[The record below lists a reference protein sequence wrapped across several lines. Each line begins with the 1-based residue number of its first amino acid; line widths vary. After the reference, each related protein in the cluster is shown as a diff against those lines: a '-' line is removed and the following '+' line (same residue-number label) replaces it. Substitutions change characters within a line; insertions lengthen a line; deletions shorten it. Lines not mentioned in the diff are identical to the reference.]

1 MKSIY
6 GSFSENLLKFF
17 LIALLPALVFSA
29 CNSQSV
35 PEEDTS
41 QSAPGEDKVIMTIFA
56 HPDDEITVA
65 PILSRYAREGAK
77 IYAVCVTDGRYGQG
91 VSGLPAGDELAAV
104 RKEEFNCA
112 TEKLGAEPIWLGYH
126 DQLRLREGYDG
137 HVPLAQRLVREVDSL
152 VTALQ
157 PDVLITWGPDGG
169 SNHMDHRLVGSTVTQ
184 VYARQSWD
192 KPKAL
197 YFYAS
202 PAQLMDNEDSKL
214 LRGVDEKYLTTQ
226 VAYTDEDLENAM
238 QALYCYESQY
248 AREQMERRREYLEDF
263 TRKVY
268 LRPFVGG
275 SGMQEDLFE

>member
-1 MKSIY
+1 MNIFASARVSLLTITCLSLLLISSI
-6 GSFSENLLKFF
+6 
-17 LIALLPALVFSA
+17 LPGCS
-29 CNSQSV
+29 
-35 PEEDTS
+35 S
-41 QSAPGEDKVIMTIFA
+41 QSAPYEDKIIMTIFA

-91 VSGLPAGDELAAV
+91 FSGLPAGDELVAV

-137 HVPLAQRLVREVDSL
+137 HVPLARKLVREVDSL
-152 VTALQ
+152 VTAIQ

-169 SNHMDHRLVGSTVTQ
+169 SNHMDHRLVGATVTQ
-184 VYARQSWD
+184 VYARKSWE
-192 KPKAL
+192 KPGAL

-202 PAQLMDNEDSKL
+202 PAQLIDDEDSQL
-214 LRGVDEKYLTTQ
+214 LRGVDEKYITTQ
-226 VAYTDEDLENAM
+226 IPYTDEDLENTM

-248 AREQMERRREYLEDF
+248 QREQMERRREYLENF

-268 LRPFVGG
+268 LRPFTGAT
-275 SGMQEDLFE
+275 GMQTDLFE

>member
-1 MKSIY
+1 M
-6 GSFSENLLKFF
+6 G
-17 LIALLPALVFSA
+17 
-29 CNSQSV
+29 CNSH
-35 PEEDTS
+35 
-41 QSAPGEDKVIMTIFA
+41 SAPQEDKVIMAIFA
-56 HPDDEITVA
+56 HPDDEMTVA
-65 PILSRYAREGAK
+65 PILSRYAREGVK

-104 RKEEFNCA
+104 REEEFGCA
-112 TEKLGAEPIWLGYH
+112 TKKIGAEPIWLGYH

-184 VYARQSWD
+184 VYARKRWE
-192 KPKAL
+192 KPSAL

-202 PAQLMDNEDSKL
+202 PAQLMDDEDSKL
-214 LRGVDEKYLTTQ
+214 LRGVDEQYLTTQ
-226 VAYTDEDLENAM
+226 ITYTDEDLENAM

-248 AREQMERRREYLEDF
+248 AREQMESRREYLENF
-263 TRKVY
+263 TRKIY
-268 LRPFVGG
+268 LRPFVGATDTKE
-275 SGMQEDLFE
+275 SLFD

>member
-1 MKSIY
+1 MKRCA
-6 GSFSENLLKFF
+6 SFFPGNLLQRI
-17 LIALLPALVFSA
+17 LMALLPVIAFSG
-29 CNSQSV
+29 C
-35 PEEDTS
+35 TS
-41 QSAPGEDKVIMTIFA
+41 QGTPQEDKVIMTIFA

-91 VSGLPAGDELAAV
+91 FSGLPAGDELAAV

-137 HVPLAQRLVREVDSL
+137 HVPLAQQLVRKVDSL
-152 VTALQ
+152 ITALQ

-169 SNHMDHRLVGSTVTQ
+169 SNHMDHRLVGATVTQ
-184 VYARQSWD
+184 VYARQSWE

-248 AREQMERRREYLEDF
+248 QREQMESRREYLEHF

-268 LRPFVGG
+268 LRPFVG
-275 SGMQEDLFE
+275 SQDKKSDLFE